1 MNHDD
6 NSVPETGATQDVHS
20 STIWHAGTSAE
31 AIQLALSQGK
41 LFLVWICESPSADE
55 EPSSA
60 TSSWNTVWE
69 DKEVNS
75 TLSEHA
81 VSLKLEQGTTD
92 AAMFL
97 QLVGSAAQSNGAWI
111 AFAGQL
117 LDSFSE
123 PPTPEE
129 MHQRLQST
137 ISKTEQLKLAALQ
150 PPQPQPSTS
159 SAPSNPV
166 ANPQNDKV
174 KAQLAARRAKL
185 EAAKLQH
192 GFFQSNSKS

>member
-6 NSVPETGATQDVHS
+6 ISVPETGTTQNDQG
-20 STIWHAGTSAE
+20 STIWHSGTPAE

-55 EPSSA
+55 EQSNS
-60 TSSWNTVWE
+60 TTSWNTIWE
-69 DKEVNS
+69 DKEVKS

-97 QLVGSAAQSNGAWI
+97 QLVGSAPESSAAWI
-111 AFAGQL
+111 VFAGQL

-129 MHQRLQST
+129 MYQRLHST
-137 ISKTEQLKLAALQ
+137 ISKIEQLKQAALQ

-159 SAPSNPV
+159 SAPSIPA
-166 ANPQNDKV
+166 ANTQNDKV

-192 GFFQSNSKS
+192 GS